1 MEDRLLTL
9 HPEGK
14 QGVNISKQKYNI
26 MRQATIDCLSQ
37 HEELTYSQLA
47 NAVEERLAGQFDGS
61 IRWYLTTV
69 KLDLEARHIVERTSS
84 KPQLIRL
91 APDVQ
96 D

>member
-1 MEDRLLTL
+1 MEDRILTL

-14 QGVNISKQKYNI
+14 QGVNISKKKYDT
-26 MRQATIDCLSQ
+26 MRQAIIDCLSQ
-37 HEELTYSQLA
+37 GEELTYFQLA
-47 NAVEERLAGQFDGS
+47 IAVEERLADQFDGS
-61 IRWYLTTV
+61 IRWYFTTV

-84 KPQLIRL
+84 KPQLIQL

>member
-1 MEDRLLTL
+1 MEDRILTL

-14 QGVNISKQKYNI
+14 QGVNISKRKYNI
-26 MRQATIDCLSQ
+26 MRQAIIECLSQ
-37 HEELTYSQLA
+37 GEELTYSQLA

-61 IRWYLTTV
+61 LRWYFTTV
-69 KLDLEARHIVERTSS
+69 KLDLEARQIMERTSS